1 MEKQFFQF
9 IYKRNGE
16 IERFIPQKI
25 KLAISKAFYSLNKEP
40 EETTIEKLL
49 EEVLVLLKE
58 RFGDAIPGVED
69 VQDAVEEVLMKRGFA
84 DVARAYIL
92 YREKRRYLRE
102 AKLKLFGVQDD
113 LKLSLNA
120 IQVLRERYL
129 LKDQEGNP
137 VETPRQMM
145 ERVAR
150 AIAQIDASYGEDPEV
165 SYQEFL
171 KTLMALDFLPN
182 SPTLMN
188 AGCPGGQLAA
198 CFVLPIEDSLDAI
211 FEALKNMALI
221 HKSGGGTGF
230 SFSRLRPRGDRVSS
244 TGGRA
249 SGPVSFMR
257 IFDTAT
263 DVVKQGGK
271 RRGAN
276 MGILRFNHPDI
287 LEFIQA
293 KKKGG
298 EFENFNFSVA
308 ITDQEM
314 EAVRKNEKIPLTN
327 PRDGKVWREVSA
339 AEIFNVI
346 CESAW
351 SSGEPGCIFIDE
363 INRKHPLKALGVI
376 EATNP
381 CGEVPLLPFE
391 SCNLGSINLAHMVNN
406 GKIDYAK
413 LGETVRIAV
422 HFLDNVIDANYHP
435 LPETERM
442 AKANRK
448 IGLGVM
454 GFADLLVKIGVPYY
468 SQQAL
473 KIAEEIMQY
482 IMLQAR
488 KTSLELASR
497 RGTFPNFEKST
508 WYTQNLPLRNA
519 TLTSIAPTGSI
530 SIIAG
535 CSSGIEPYF
544 ALSFR
549 RYVLENT
556 ELIEVNP
563 LLEEYLKG
571 LKLSQKD
578 WERILAQGTLQGI
591 EQIPQKVKDLFR
603 TALEIPPEFQVKVQA
618 AFQKY
623 VDNAVSKTINLPQ
636 NASLEEVKKV
646 FFLAHETHCKGI
658 TVFRQGSRS
667 RQAIYPGLLSEK
679 ECETC

>member
-16 IERFIPQKI
+16 IERFAPQKI
-25 KLAISKAFYSLNKEP
+25 KLAISKAFRSLKKEP
-40 EETTIEKLL
+40 EETVIEKLL
-49 EEVLVLLKE
+49 EEVLILLKE
-58 RFGDAIPGVED
+58 RFGDTIPGVED
-69 VQDAVEEVLMKRGFA
+69 VQDTVEEVLMKRGFS

-92 YREKRRYLRE
+92 YREKRKHLRE
-102 AKLKLFGVQDD
+102 AKVKLFGVQDD

-120 IQVLRERYL
+120 VQVLRERYL
-129 LKDQEGNP
+129 LKDEEGNP

-150 AIAQIDASYGEDPEV
+150 TIAQIDTNYGENPEEA
-165 SYQEFL
+165 YQKFF
-171 KTLMALDFLPN
+171 KTLIALDFLPN

-198 CFVLPIEDSLDAI
+198 CFVLPVEDSLEAI

-230 SFSRLRPRGDRVSS
+230 SFSRLRPRGDRISS

-276 MGILRFNHPDI
+276 MGVLRFNHPDI

-293 KKKGG
+293 KKRGG
-298 EFENFNFSVA
+298 EFENFNLSVA
-308 ITDQEM
+308 ITNQEM
-314 EAVRKNEKIPLTN
+314 EAVKKKQKIPLVN
-327 PRDGKVWREVSA
+327 PRDEKVWREISA
-339 AEIFNVI
+339 SEIFNAI

-363 INRKHPLKALGVI
+363 INRKHPLKELGTI

-381 CGEVPLLPFE
+381 CGEVPLLPYE
-391 SCNLGSINLAHMVNN
+391 SCNLGSINLAHMVTE
-406 GKIDYAK
+406 GKIDYPK
-413 LGETVRIAV
+413 LGKTVHTAV
-422 HFLDNVIDANYHP
+422 HFLDNVIDANHHP
-435 LPETERM
+435 LPETNQM

-454 GFADLLVKIGVPYY
+454 GFADLLVKIGIPYY
-468 SQQAL
+468 SKQAL
-473 KIAEEIMQY
+473 KIAEEVMQY

-488 KTSLELASR
+488 RASMELASR

-508 WYTQNLPLRNA
+508 WHSQNLPLRNA

-535 CSSGIEPYF
+535 CSNSIEPYF

-563 LLEEYLKG
+563 LLEDYLRE

-578 WERILAQGTLQGI
+578 WEKILTQGTLQNM
-591 EQIPQKVKDLFR
+591 EQIPQKIKNLFR
-603 TALEIPPEFQVKVQA
+603 TALEIPPEFQVKIQA

-636 NASLEEVKKV
+636 SASLENVKKI

-667 RQAIYPGLLSEK
+667 RQAIYPGLLPEQ